1 MAQEVVIRGYRK
13 EDLPAVKWL
22 MLQYLP
28 RFYDDIDESFSE
40 FLTEAHERGFDPFG
54 YFTKAKRVW
63 IAEIESE
70 VVGMMSVSIKRG
82 DSVKISPILIDE
94 AYRGRGIGRK
104 LIERLVQFVKESN
117 LRKIY
122 CTVAIQ
128 NTGTLAFF
136 DRLGFVRE
144 GYLEQQYKGGMTEVV
159 YGWFPDKEIP
169 IADDV
174 VIREMGDRDRKAIKA
189 IAFPY
194 LPRFYSEMDEQFV
207 DNMIEAHRRKTA
219 TYATKHKVIFVA
231 ERNDE
236 VLGFITSTP
245 RRGGGVKLFPSL
257 ATTPQVEKALIAHA
271 IEHFKRVGRRKVYG
285 FVPASETDRIRLYL
299 ELGFKTEEVLLEPC
313 KPGINE
319 VGLGKVIAE

>member
-1 MAQEVVIRGYRK
+1 MAEEVVIRDYRK

-40 FLTEAHERGFDPFG
+40 SLTEAHEKGYDPFG

-63 IAEIESE
+63 IAEIEGE

-104 LIERLVQFVKESN
+104 LIERLVQFVEENN

-136 DRLGFVRE
+136 DRLGFIRE

-159 YGWFPDKEIP
+159 YGWFPGKEIP
-169 IADDV
+169 IAQDIT
-174 VIREMGDRDRKAIKA
+174 IREMEDGDMDAIKE
-189 IAFPY
+189 IALSY

-207 DNMIEAHRRKTA
+207 RNMIEAHSRKTA
-219 TYATKHKVIFVA
+219 SYAIKHKIIFVA
-231 ERNDE
+231 EKE
-236 VLGFITSTP
+236 GKVVGFITSTP
-245 RRGGGVKLFPSL
+245 KRGGGVKLFPSPAKTL
-257 ATTPQVEKALIAHA
+257 SIEKALIHHA
-271 IEHFKRVGRRKVYG
+271 VEYFKRIGKRKVYG
-285 FVPASETDRIRLYL
+285 FVPSTETDRIRLYL
-299 ELGFKTEEVLLEPC
+299 ELGFKTEEVLLEPY
-313 KPGINE
+313 KPGVNE
-319 VGLGKVIAE
+319 VGLGKVIAG

>member
-1 MAQEVVIRGYRK
+1 MAEEVVIREYRK

-40 FLTEAHERGFDPFG
+40 SLTEAHEKGYDPFG

-63 IAEIESE
+63 IAEIEDE

-82 DSVKISPILIDE
+82 NSVKISPILIDE
-94 AYRGRGIGRK
+94 AYRGRGIVRR
-104 LIERLVQFVKESN
+104 LIEKLVQFVRDNN

-174 VIREMGDRDRKAIKA
+174 LIREMEDSDADAIKQ
-189 IAFPY
+189 IALSY

-207 DNMIEAHRRKTA
+207 RNMIEAHRRKTMS
-219 TYATKHKVIFVA
+219 YATKHKVIFVA
-231 ERNDE
+231 EKDGK
-236 VLGFITSTP
+236 VVGFITSTP
-245 RRGGGVKLFPSL
+245 KRGGGVKLFPSL
-257 ATTPQVEKALIAHA
+257 ATTLSIEKALIHHA
-271 IEHFKRVGRRKVYG
+271 IEHFKQVRRRKVYG
-285 FVPASETDRIRLYL
+285 FVPSTETDRIRLYL
-299 ELGFKTEEVLLEPC
+299 ELGFKTEEVLLEPY
-313 KPGINE
+313 KPGVNE